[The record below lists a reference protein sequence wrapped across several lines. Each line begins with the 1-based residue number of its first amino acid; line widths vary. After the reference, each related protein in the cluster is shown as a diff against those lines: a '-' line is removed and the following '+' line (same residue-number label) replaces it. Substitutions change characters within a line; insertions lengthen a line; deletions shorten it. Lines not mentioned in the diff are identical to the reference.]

1 MESLY
6 LGTEPQQPTSA
17 ERADRE
23 MATARGEPRLPRNA
37 ILLGD
42 VRKRLAGLP
51 ASSVDCVITSP
62 PYFGVRNYDHEQQL
76 GTEADV
82 DGWVDE
88 LRAVCREVARV
99 LRPTG
104 SLWLNLGD
112 GYSRRTAEGASSKSL
127 LLGPS
132 RVALALLA
140 DGWILRNQVV
150 WAKSNP
156 MPTSV
161 ADRLSCTYEVVYFF
175 TRSRF
180 YHFDLDAI
188 RVPLRTTRR
197 QTTSDASRTYPPS
210 GAGAPNRQGWT
221 HNDNQG
227 LSRMKAGGRAGHP
240 LGKNP
245 GDVWTLPTAGFR
257 GGHFAA
263 FPRAL
268 VERPLLATCPERV
281 CSVCG
286 RAWQRELERREGR
299 LLAVGELQPT
309 CRCEAE
315 GLPGVVLDPFMGTGT
330 TALVAEE
337 HGRDWVGIELNPG
350 YVGLAEER
358 LAVARV
364 ERGKKEAADAV
375 RQPEGTSKGAGEK
388 EREAQ
393 GGQSMPAARAS
404 PGSGR
409 RAA

>member
-1 MESLY
+1 MESLHPEPES
-6 LGTEPQQPTSA
+6 EPQQPTPA
-17 ERADRE
+17 GPGGRETAADHRD
-23 MATARGEPRLPRNA
+23 PPVLRNT

-42 VRKRLAGLP
+42 VRERLRELP
-51 ASSVDCVITSP
+51 PSSVDSVITSP
-62 PYFGVRNYDHEQQL
+62 PYFGVRNYGHDQQL
-76 GTEADV
+76 GAEVDV
-82 DGWVDE
+82 DGWVAE
-88 LRAVCREVARV
+88 LREVCREVARV

-112 GYSRRTAEGASSKSL
+112 GYSRRAAEGAAMKSL

-132 RVALALLA
+132 RVALGLLQ

-161 ADRLSCTYEVVYFF
+161 ADRLSCTYEVMYFL

-180 YHFDLDAI
+180 YYFDLDAI

-197 QTTSDASRTYPPS
+197 QTTSDASRTYPPA
-210 GAGAPNRQGWT
+210 GTGAPNRQGWT

-227 LSRMKAGGRAGHP
+227 LSRMKAGGLAGHP

-263 FPRAL
+263 FPRSL

-281 CSVCG
+281 CSSCG
-286 RAWQRELERREGR
+286 RAWQRELEQREGR
-299 LLAVGELQPT
+299 LLAVGALQPMR
-309 CRCEAE
+309 RCEAQ
-315 GLPGVVLDPFMGTGT
+315 GLPGIVLDPFMGTGT

-337 HGRDWVGIELNPG
+337 HGRDWVGIELNAE
-350 YVGLAEER
+350 YVGMAEER
-358 LAVARV
+358 LAAARV
-364 ERGKKEAADAV
+364 ERMKETADALC
-375 RQPEGTSKGAGEK
+375 RPDGTCKGAVSEDLPN
-388 EREAQ
+388 
-393 GGQSMPAARAS
+393 PAARAS
-404 PGSGR
+404 PLDGR
-409 RAA
+409 RVA

>member
-1 MESLY
+1 MKRPKHHQAADSQSRSVATRLRSAAPEEPTDWPH
-6 LGTEPQQPTSA
+6 LGT
-17 ERADRE
+17 
-23 MATARGEPRLPRNA
+23 GLPRNT

-42 VRKRLAGLP
+42 VRERLAELP

-62 PYFGVRNYDHEQQL
+62 PYFGVRNYGHDQQL
-76 GTEADV
+76 GAEVDA
-82 DGWVDE
+82 DGWVAE

-112 GYSRRTAEGASSKSL
+112 GYSRRAGEGAAMKSL

-140 DGWILRNQVV
+140 DGWIVRNQVV
-150 WAKSNP
+150 WAKSNA
-156 MPTSV
+156 MPSSV
-161 ADRLSCTYEVVYFF
+161 TDRLSCSYEVVYFL

-180 YHFDLDAI
+180 YYFDLDAI

-197 QTTSDASRTYPPS
+197 QTTSDASRTYPPVGV
-210 GAGAPNRQGWT
+210 GASHRQGWT

-227 LSRMKAGGRAGHP
+227 LSRMKAGGLAGHP

-245 GDVWTLPTAGFR
+245 GDLWTLPTAGFR

-263 FPRAL
+263 FPRSL

-281 CSVCG
+281 CSSCG
-286 RAWQRELERREGR
+286 RAWERERRRRHGR
-299 LLAVGELQPT
+299 LLAVGVLRPT
-309 CRCEAE
+309 CGCEAE
-315 GLPGVVLDPFMGTGT
+315 ALPGVVLDPFMGTGT

-337 HGRDWVGIELNPG
+337 HGRDWMGIELNRE
-350 YVGLAEER
+350 YVGMAEER
-358 LAVARV
+358 LRAARA
-364 ERGKKEAADAV
+364 K
-375 RQPEGTSKGAGEK
+375 
-388 EREAQ
+388 REAK
-393 GGQSMPAARAS
+393 GNGIRAAARAS
-404 PGSGR
+404 PGSSR